1 MLGGPIRFGVLILL
15 TFISE
20 VIRAEPVLPIA
31 IERHRLVVV
40 LTRRIF
46 FIMLLLFV
54 ITNVVQAGEVVVW
67 LLPHPDDGIIGWG
80 TAFINP
86 F

>member
-54 ITNVVQAGEVVVW
+54 ITNVVQAGGSGS
-67 LLPHPDDGIIGWG
+67 LAPSSS
-80 TAFINP
+80 
-86 F
+86 